1 MTNSNDKP
9 LLLIID
15 GNSFMHRAFHALPP
29 LANSDGFPTGAIT
42 GVLNMISSAIKI
54 NKPDQVVV
62 SFDAKGKTFR
72 DDITDDY
79 KAGRPPTH
87 PDLKK
92 QFGPIKEIITAWGI
106 YNFAVE
112 GVESD
117 DSIGTLATKAVNKG
131 YRVIVG
137 SSDKDMMQI
146 VSEDIW
152 QSGCDSKDKEGAYG
166 PEGVLKRLGVY
177 PERVRD
183 LLALIGDKADNVKGV
198 DKVGP
203 KIAIEWLEKY
213 GSLSE
218 VMAHADEI
226 KGKRGEYLRDALSYL
241 PQSYELVTLKLDV
254 DLGIEIEDMKVER
267 DESKLY
273 DLALLYGLSRFKKDL
288 NLKNPHGETFK
299 QDIVYC
305 DTNQKLESLTNKLS
319 SADCFQWILD
329 VHTVVGENESRL
341 LIAPNNAETVYV
353 TSIYELSNLFLEK
366 YYNETLPTLVSN
378 DLKKVITALVRGWAL
393 PPFPTLNIIDS
404 RLVYSTINGETSKL
418 PSIDDINTYFAE
430 LNLDADLDE
439 KRKKFKLGTKEAK
452 WDKLSLSESV
462 MIKAEE
468 LLIAYKATVKV
479 TQALKGV
486 LEGEK
491 ATEYEVDS
499 KMLTILATMEA
510 GGVLVDKEKLE
521 TLGDDLDERIASITN
536 KIKEQAGGEDV
547 NLNSPKAV
555 AHLLY
560 DVIGIPSKTKSTA
573 IGVLN
578 KLEAEYPI
586 VSDILKY
593 RSLSKLKS
601 TYVTGLIDR
610 CDDYG
615 YVYPKFNLGL
625 TASGRLSAED
635 PNIQAVPIKSDDG
648 KRVRDAFIAPE
659 RFGIVSLDFSQ
670 IELRIVAAR
679 ANDISLASAFKENVD
694 VHSLTASTIFG
705 CDVAGI
711 TDEQRRVGKA
721 VNFGLIYGISANG
734 LSRDLGI
741 PKAESTNILSIF
753 AQEHQPVIN
762 YLESQLQQAKRDNY
776 VETMTGRKVKTL
788 DVNSPTPMIR
798 AHGERFAKN
807 ASIQGTAADIIKKA
821 TIDCIESLR
830 GHEDFEHVRLVMQ
843 VHDELVFYVR
853 NDILEETALKLQA
866 VMENSFNLGAV
877 PLIVDAGMGD
887 TWLEAH

>member
-15 GNSFMHRAFHALPP
+15 GNSFMHRAFHALPS

-42 GVLNMISSAIKI
+42 GVLNMISSAIKK

-72 DDITDDY
+72 DEIADDY

-87 PDLKK
+87 PDLKV

-106 YNFAVE
+106 YNFAIE

-117 DSIGTLATKAVNKG
+117 DSIGTLATKAVDKG

-137 SSDKDMMQI
+137 TSDKDMMQI

-152 QSGCDSKDKEGAYG
+152 QSGCDSKDKEGAFG
-166 PEGVLKRLGVY
+166 PEGVCKRLGVY

-183 LLALIGDKADNVKGV
+183 FLTLVGDKVDNVKGV
-198 DKVGP
+198 NKVGP
-203 KIAIEWLEKY
+203 KIAVEWLEKY
-213 GSLSE
+213 GTLNE

-226 KGKRGEYLRDALSYL
+226 KGKRGEYLRYALSYL

-254 DLGIEIEDMKVER
+254 DLGIELEDMKIEP
-267 DESKLY
+267 DEAKLY

-288 NLKNPHGETFK
+288 NIKNPHGESLK

-305 DTNQKLESLTNKLS
+305 DTNQKLDNLKNKLTNK
-319 SADCFQWILD
+319 DCFQWLVD
-329 VHTVVGENESRL
+329 VHTVAGEKESRL

-353 TSIYELSNLFLEK
+353 TSVYELSNLFLEK

-378 DLKKVITALVRGWAL
+378 DLKTVLTALIRGWAL
-393 PPFPTLNIIDS
+393 PPNPVLNIMDS
-404 RLVYSTINGETSKL
+404 RLVYSILNGAASKL
-418 PSIDDINTYFAE
+418 PSIDDVNTYFAE
-430 LNLDADLDE
+430 YNLNADLDA
-439 KRKKFKLGTKEAK
+439 KRKKFKLGTKDAA

-462 MIKAEE
+462 AIKAEE
-468 LLIAYKATVKV
+468 LLIAYKASVKV
-479 TQALKGV
+479 TQSLKGV
-486 LEGEK
+486 LEGDK
-491 ATEYEVDS
+491 SSEYDIDS
-499 KMLTILATMEA
+499 KMLPILATMEA
-510 GGVLVDKEKLE
+510 TGVLVDKEKLE
-521 TLGDDLDERIASITN
+521 TLGRDLDLRITN
-536 KIKEQAGGEDV
+536 IVNSIKEQSGGEEV

-560 DVIGIPSKTKSTA
+560 DVLGIPSKTKSTA
-573 IGVLN
+573 VGVLN
-578 KLEAEYPI
+578 KLEGDYPI
-586 VSDILKY
+586 ISDILLY
-593 RSLSKLKS
+593 RSLAKLKS

-610 CDDYG
+610 SDDYG

-635 PNIQAVPIKSDDG
+635 PNTQAIPVRSDDG
-648 KRVRDAFIAPE
+648 KRVRDAFIAPDG
-659 RFGIVSLDFSQ
+659 FSVVALDFSQ
-670 IELRIVAAR
+670 IELRVVAAR
-679 ANDISLASAFKENVD
+679 AKDIVLINAFKNNID
-694 VHSLTASTIFG
+694 VHSLTASEIFG
-705 CDVAGI
+705 CDI
-711 TDEQRRVGKA
+711 TEVTDGQRRSAKA

-734 LSRDLGI
+734 LSRDLKI
-741 PKAESTNILSIF
+741 PKSESTKILSGF
-753 AQEHQPVIN
+753 SCNHQPVFD
-762 YLESQLQQAKRDNY
+762 YLETQLEQARANNY
-776 VETMTGRKVKTL
+776 IETMTGRKVKTL

-821 TIDCIESLR
+821 TIACIDSLR
-830 GHEDFEHVRLVMQ
+830 AYEDFEHVRLVMQ

-853 NDILEETALKLQA
+853 NDIAEETALKLQT
-866 VMENSFNLGAV
+866 VMETSFNLGV
-877 PLIVDAGMGD
+877 PMVVDLGIGG